1 MQYIAEI
8 HNKIKFKKLLG
19 ARGEKYIPYE
29 ETYISFLKG
38 ETPENMENTMSIHIN
53 YLRDLGVS
61 HIVNNLIQEHGEIIQ
76 QYEYPPNEIITIIK
90 LPRKTWEKI
99 IEIIEKARQQP
110 YKLLEQKL
118 QEENKQKMKI

>member
-1 MQYIAEI
+1 MYFVEV

-19 ARGEKYIPYE
+19 AQGEKYVPYE
-29 ETYISFLKG
+29 ESYISFHVGKTLKDA
-38 ETPENMENTMSIHIN
+38 ENIMAVHIN

-61 HIVNNLIQEHGEIIQ
+61 HIVNNLITKYGETIKQE
-76 QYEYPPNEIITIIK
+76 QYPNEIITYIR
-90 LPRKTWEKI
+90 LPKEVWEKI

-118 QEENKQKMKI
+118 QEENKLKLKT